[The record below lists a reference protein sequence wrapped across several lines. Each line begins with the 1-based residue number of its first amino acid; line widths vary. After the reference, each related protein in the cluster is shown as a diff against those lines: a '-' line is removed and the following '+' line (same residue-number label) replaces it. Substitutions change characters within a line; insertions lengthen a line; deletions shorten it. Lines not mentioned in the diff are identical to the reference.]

1 MAELDPH
8 VEAMGLPPHGMIH
21 GFVNLLDQ
29 VDAAGEALDAL
40 GADLERAFEV

>member
-1 MAELDPH
+1 MAELDPQ

-21 GFVNLLDQ
+21 GFVNPLDHL
-29 VDAAGEALDAL
+29 DAAGEAFDAL